1 MSLEIS
7 VISSLV
13 QFPDFKKEKMK
24 NQSSHEK
31 QPIRTW
37 VESSLFLRLS
47 DLSPPAGLWGTE
59 NCSVPLP
66 SICKRVKI
74 WVIEKEKPPTQPGTC
89 PKGWLYFNYKVNFF
103 LWSHLCL
110 SLLNFNWKVIKSE
123 GRVFW
128 FLVLGFVLFCFF
140 KHQFSEGPEMSL
152 SHPNGFRSFS
162 FRQKKKKGF
171 V

>member
-1 MSLEIS
+1 
-7 VISSLV
+7 
-13 QFPDFKKEKMK
+13 
-24 NQSSHEK
+24 
-31 QPIRTW
+31 
-37 VESSLFLRLS
+37 
-47 DLSPPAGLWGTE
+47 
-59 NCSVPLP
+59 
-66 SICKRVKI
+66 
-74 WVIEKEKPPTQPGTC
+74 
-89 PKGWLYFNYKVNFF
+89 
-103 LWSHLCL
+103 
-110 SLLNFNWKVIKSE
+110 LNFNWKVIKSE